1 MGGFEYT
8 FYQVANSAA
17 DVGVLLELQ
26 FDGRDDAEPVTLA
39 DNDAFAGIRLA
50 LNDTQDT
57 GVIVGIGYDLDTS
70 ETYVNVE
77 ADGRPGD
84 DYMLELRARYFTNAD
99 PADTSF
105 AIENADYLQLQLR
118 RYF

>member
-1 MGGFEYT
+1 MP
-8 FYQVANSAA
+8 QWANLAA

-39 DNDAFAGIRLA
+39 DNDVFAGIRLA

-57 GVIVGIGYDLDTS
+57 GVLAGIGYDLDTS

-77 ADGRPGD
+77 ADRRLGD
-84 DYMLELRARYFTNAD
+84 DYVLELRARSFTNAG

-105 AIENADYLQLQLR
+105 AIENDDYLQLQLS
-118 RYF
+118 RYFYLERK